1 MSRYFESCTMYLSLL
16 GCIMS
21 GSAVL
26 FREGKSY
33 LKGRY
38 VSIARNSL
46 WEVLYGDKYLYKSK
60 DKVLLDEKPNLDEI
74 PEGTAVVGEDPRGNL
89 KEGKI
94 KRVCSSIQCTI
105 ETDGEEWQ
113 SKLENVRVFRNELCE
128 NHIMT

>member
-1 MSRYFESCTMYLSLL
+1 
-16 GCIMS
+16 MS

-94 KRVCSSIQCTI
+94 KRVSSSIQCTI

-113 SKLENVRVFRNELCE
+113 SNLENVRVFRKELCE

>member
-33 LKGRY
+33 LKGRF
-38 VSIARNSL
+38 VSLAPRSQ

-60 DKVLLDEKPNLDEI
+60 DEVLLDEKPNLDEI

-89 KEGKI
+89 REGKI

-113 SKLENVRVFRNELCE
+113 SKLENVRVFRKELCE

>member
-1 MSRYFESCTMYLSLL
+1 
-16 GCIMS
+16 MS

-26 FREGKSY
+26 FRKGKSY
-33 LKGRY
+33 LKGRFI
-38 VSIARNSL
+38 SIARHSL

-74 PEGTAVVGEDPRGNL
+74 PEGTAVVGEDQRGNL

-105 ETDGEEWQ
+105 ETNGEEWQ
-113 SKLENVRVFRNELCE
+113 SKLENVRIFRKEMCE